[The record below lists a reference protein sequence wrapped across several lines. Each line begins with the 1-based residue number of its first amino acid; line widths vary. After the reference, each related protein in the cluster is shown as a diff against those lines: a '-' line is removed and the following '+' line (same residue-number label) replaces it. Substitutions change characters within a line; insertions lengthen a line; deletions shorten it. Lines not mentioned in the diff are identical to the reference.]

1 MANVKDQIVSSQRL
15 MSNFAFGADA
25 SNSVKFI
32 AVVLGRTDDV
42 ASLRNNVCSE
52 HGLKRIHM
60 RRIIGKSGIV
70 QTLSRLVT
78 PVVHMYC
85 FKVDRPRHTKILDS
99 ANKTRYM
106 SATQRNQNIDYCIAM
121 EMKDEISD
129 SLNMFYQ
136 PLANLVV
143 EADQDTRKIF
153 NAMGLA
159 VVSENYAYELADA
172 VAWANNASVVLNTLR
187 ERDLTERIE
196 NRLRKKL
203 KL

>member
-99 ANKTRYM
+99 E
-106 SATQRNQNIDYCIAM
+106 Q
-121 EMKDEISD
+121 DEIHVGYTEESEHRLLYSD
-129 SLNMFYQ
+129 GN
-136 PLANLVV
+136 
-143 EADQDTRKIF
+143 E
-153 NAMGLA
+153 G
-159 VVSENYAYELADA
+159 
-172 VAWANNASVVLNTLR
+172 
-187 ERDLTERIE
+187 
-196 NRLRKKL
+196 
-203 KL
+203 